1 MQRMRKVLSGNK
13 SNDESKKVNDKMIK
27 RSLHQMQF
35 QILLVFSGNM
45 VLSNGQ
51 FEVHENETSKSELI
65 LSLTIRNVT
74 IRNMGK
80 YECVAKNPFGAAEAN
95 IRAYSKSRVTLGD
108 YIGP

>member
-1 MQRMRKVLSGNK
+1 M
-13 SNDESKKVNDKMIK
+13 
-27 RSLHQMQF
+27 
-35 QILLVFSGNM
+35 
-45 VLSNGQ
+45 LSNGQ

-95 IRAYSKSRVTLGD
+95 IRAYSKSRAGVAKPLPGGKKVPAKTFSSAL
-108 YIGP
+108 